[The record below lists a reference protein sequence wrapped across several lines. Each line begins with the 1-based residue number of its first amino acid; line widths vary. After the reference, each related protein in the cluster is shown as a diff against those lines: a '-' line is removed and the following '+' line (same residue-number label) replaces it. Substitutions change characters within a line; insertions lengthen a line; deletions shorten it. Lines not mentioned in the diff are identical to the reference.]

1 MRFFACTGSFIKLK
15 RHGSQAVRTVILT
28 SASLVRG
35 HDDDKIDNTL
45 KVLIISL
52 GLLSYIYDG

>member
-1 MRFFACTGSFIKLK
+1 MKLK
-15 RHGSQAVRTVILT
+15 RHGSKAARTVILT

-45 KVLIISL
+45 KVLIICL
-52 GLLSYIYDG
+52 GLLSYIFYD